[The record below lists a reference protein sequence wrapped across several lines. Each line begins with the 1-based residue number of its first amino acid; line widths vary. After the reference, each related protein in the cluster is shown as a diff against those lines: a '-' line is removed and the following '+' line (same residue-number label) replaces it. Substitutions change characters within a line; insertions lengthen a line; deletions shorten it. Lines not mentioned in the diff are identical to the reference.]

1 MFRKIGGGFGAG
13 LTTMTILR
21 LGTIKMQSSRQVM
34 KMLNGLQSVTV
45 AERLWI
51 GNGNWQK
58 GRGMAAWNAPTNT
71 NAIGEL
77 KAR

>member
-1 MFRKIGGGFGAG
+1 
-13 LTTMTILR
+13 
-21 LGTIKMQSSRQVM
+21 M